1 MAGWSPPWRVCVRE
15 FNSTSCTCTR
25 AHTVEEPRRWEARGD
40 AAHARTPT
48 RGVTGKGGLVG
59 ETTGSATPRSWQL
72 FPRWADRSAGRIQP
86 SRAPSIM
93 APFSSFPYLRQHG
106 WHGFLSLLGPI
117 LRHEQRRAVYPSLWT
132 EWRQS
137 YIPSSGD
144 VASHGVIADT
154 RPAVDRNPAARGAAI
169 ATQTVTPICYSIHYA
184 TPGLRNCARAQYV
197 SFDIWQGQQGFRLLP
212 EHLDFPTAP
221 LLHARAIIN
230 STWSMTWSMARVHC
244 PFANIRII
252 CLISFFYDFS
262 CETRYE

>member
-25 AHTVEEPRRWEARGD
+25 AHTLEEPRRWEARGD

-154 RPAVDRNPAARGAAI
+154 RPAVDRNPTARGAAI

-230 STWSMTWSMARVHC
+230 STWSMTRSMARVHC

-252 CLISFFYDFS
+252 C
-262 CETRYE
+262 